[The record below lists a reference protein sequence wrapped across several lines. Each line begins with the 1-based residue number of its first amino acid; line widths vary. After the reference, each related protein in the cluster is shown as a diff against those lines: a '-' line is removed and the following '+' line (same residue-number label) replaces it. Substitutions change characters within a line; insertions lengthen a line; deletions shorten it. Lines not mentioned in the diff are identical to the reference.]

1 MFSPQVPLMVQ
12 AQRPVDRES
21 ETESFA
27 PVLRSSKTAAP
38 YRGES
43 RFNEAVDAP
52 LEGFSFTCEQAD
64 LSHHLASVGRAVAS
78 RPALPVLANVLV
90 EVDAETQRV
99 ALTAFDLN
107 LCIRS
112 EFEAQVKGSGRTTLP
127 AKLLSDI
134 VSRLPSGPM
143 TLALR
148 ATNANGQ
155 AQDDAPVLL
164 TSAAGQYQVRS
175 LSAEEYPTLPEISLR
190 TADADG
196 DFVGEES
203 PTAQALELPIESL
216 LQGIGQTLFAA
227 SGDETKQVLTGVH
240 VKLLAGDPPCLEFA
254 ATDGHRLAMVQVEA
268 EGIPVASANTGM
280 GLDFTI
286 PARTLREVER
296 ILGTQTAASTVELR
310 FDRSQVQFV
319 LPPRASKT
327 QCQQRITSR
336 LLEGQYPDYNRLIP
350 RQFERQ
356 ITLERRP
363 LIESLERVGVLAAQR
378 NDIVK
383 FNLSAATQTLRIST
397 EAPDVGSGEESLPVQ
412 MSGPDLELAFNV
424 RYLLDALRVFHTQQ
438 VSLELNGATQ
448 PAIWKPL
455 GAMRLCYLVMPVQLR
470 AT

>member
-90 EVDAETQRV
+90 EADAETQRV

-112 EFEAQVKGSGRTTLP
+112 EFEAQVRGSGRTTLP

-175 LSAEEYPTLPEISLR
+175 LSAEEYPTLPEISLPA
-190 TADADG
+190 ADADG
-196 DFVGEES
+196 DFAGEES

-268 EGIPVASANTGM
+268 EGIPVASAHGEI

-296 ILGTQTAASTVELR
+296 ILGTQTVASTVELR

>member
-134 VSRLPSGPM
+134 VSRLPSGPV
-143 TLALR
+143 TLDASS
-148 ATNANGQ
+148 Q
-155 AQDDAPVLL
+155 AQESAPVILM
-164 TSAAGQYQVRS
+164 SAAGQYQVRS

-190 TADADG
+190 TTDADG

-240 VKLLAGDPPCLEFA
+240 VKLLPGDPPCLEFA

-268 EGIPVASANTGM
+268 EGIPVASAHGEI

-296 ILGTQTAASTVELR
+296 ILGTQTVASTVELR

>member
-190 TADADG
+190 TTDADG

-296 ILGTQTAASTVELR
+296 ILGTQTVASTVELR